1 MADVEAERNAALP
14 ANMLPSEAHGG
25 RDEVPVG
32 ILIRLVTQ
40 GPIPFREGIGFGVTL
55 LLRG

>member
-1 MADVEAERNAALP
+1 MADVEAEQNAALP

-32 ILIRLVTQ
+32 ISSSDSSHKDQSPL
-40 GPIPFREGIGFGVTL
+40 E
-55 LLRG
+55 RG